1 MGKAVASVSLGLELG
16 DELYS
21 ASLWMSFPSNKHR
34 INFLN
39 YKSKKNNQEDVKN
52 TSAGGIGKPR
62 VGLRSTNQQV
72 LVVMLVGRRPL
83 SHRISSLQSMVEV
96 LVVISAA

>member
-1 MGKAVASVSLGLELG
+1 MSAPVSLSRWGERLWPGGKWLSSLWGVGKAVASVSLGLELG

-39 YKSKKNNQEDVKN
+39 YKSKNIIRRVLKTQE
-52 TSAGGIGKPR
+52 
-62 VGLRSTNQQV
+62 QV
-72 LVVMLVGRRPL
+72 ELENL
-83 SHRISSLQSMVEV
+83 E
-96 LVVISAA
+96 

>member
-1 MGKAVASVSLGLELG
+1 MAQFPLGSGAGCSISQPGLELR

-39 YKSKKNNQEDVKN
+39 YKSKK
-52 TSAGGIGKPR
+52 IIRR
-62 VGLRSTNQQV
+62 VLKTQV
-72 LVVMLVGRRPL
+72 
-83 SHRISSLQSMVEV
+83 QVE
-96 LVVISAA
+96 LENLE

>member
-1 MGKAVASVSLGLELG
+1 MGKAVASVSLGLELR

-39 YKSKKNNQEDVKN
+39 YKSKKNQEGVKN
-52 TSAGGIGKPR
+52 TSAGGIRKPR

-72 LVVMLVGRRPL
+72 LVAMLVGRRPL
-83 SHRISSLQSMVEV
+83 SHRISSL
-96 LVVISAA
+96 